1 MNCKTIQI
9 DCKGLKEKDL
19 HLVFKEKLGFPDFY
33 GMNWN
38 ALIDCLSYL
47 REPEAEMTKVSLKED
62 EVLLIYCNDLSKA
75 KFNSNDLV
83 NIIEWVNARG
93 LAWFNKPFVTL
104 CPVESNILSIEK
116 ARIEKQQFK

>member
-47 REPEAEMTKVSLKED
+47 REPEAEMTKVSLEED
-62 EVLLIYCNDLSKA
+62 EVL
-75 KFNSNDLV
+75 
-83 NIIEWVNARG
+83 EH
-93 LAWFNKPFVTL
+93 
-104 CPVESNILSIEK
+104 E
-116 ARIEKQQFK
+116 

>member
-1 MNCKTIQI
+1 M
-9 DCKGLKEKDL
+9 
-19 HLVFKEKLGFPDFY
+19 VFKEKLGFPDFY
-33 GMNWN
+33 GMNWD

-47 REPEAEMTKVSLKED
+47 REPEAEMTKVSLEED

-83 NIIEWVNARG
+83 DIIEWVNARG

-104 CPVESNILSIEK
+104 CPIESNILSIEK